1 MKRSLGIYIHIP
13 FCVRKCNY
21 CDFCSFALGGD
32 TTEIYTKEL
41 CRRISEYKDKCS
53 DYSVDTVYFGGG
65 TPTLLPLSCFE
76 KIFSTLNQTFD
87 IASHSEITVECNPA
101 TADLSYLSALRNMG
115 ANRLSIGLQ
124 SIHEKELKRLG
135 RIHSFEDFLKAF
147 SDARAAGFNNISADL
162 MYGIPN
168 QTTESFKESLNTL
181 ARLHPEHISAYGL
194 KIEEGTEFYK
204 NRESLILPGED
215 EEYEMYLS
223 CSEILGSYGYEKY
236 EISNFSLPGK
246 PSKHNLRYW
255 RGSEYLGFGVAAHS
269 FFEGERFG
277 NSRNMGAFLKG
288 EDITEERYSL
298 SDKEKFN
305 EYIMLALRLRD
316 GLSLSEF
323 KEKTGKSFCEFYPA
337 LKSLT
342 DGNFME
348 INGDR
353 LSFTDKGFFVSNS
366 ILSDMLEFE

>member
-1 MKRSLGIYIHIP
+1 MKKSLGIYIHIP

-32 TTEIYTKEL
+32 TTERYAKEL
-41 CRRISEYKDKCS
+41 CRRIGEYKDKCS

-65 TPTLLPLSCFE
+65 TPTLLSLSSFE
-76 KIFSTLNQTFD
+76 EIFSALRETFD
-87 IASHSEITVECNPA
+87 IAPHSEITVECNPA
-101 TADLSYLSALRNMG
+101 TADLSYLSALRAMG

-124 SIHEKELKRLG
+124 SIHENELERLG
-135 RIHSFEDFLKAF
+135 RIHSYEDFLAAF
-147 SDARAAGFNNISADL
+147 SDARKAGFDNISADL

-168 QTTESFKESLNTL
+168 QTRESFRQSLTSL
-181 ARLHPEHISAYGL
+181 AELRPEHISAYGL

-204 NRESLILPGED
+204 NRDSLILPPED

-255 RGSEYLGFGVAAHS
+255 KGDEYLGFGVAAHS
-269 FFEGERFG
+269 FFGGERFG
-277 NSRNMGAFLKG
+277 NSRNIDAFLKG

-305 EYIMLALRLRD
+305 EYIMLALRLTE

-323 KEKTGKSFCEFYPA
+323 KKKTGKSFCEFYPA
-337 LKSLT
+337 LRSLT
-342 DGNFME
+342 DGEFME
-348 INGDR
+348 IKGDR

-366 ILSDMLEFE
+366 ILADMLDFE